1 MGRRAPRLDTQK
13 TQTAF
18 SNISEPV
25 LPRDERRKEAERLTQ
40 RVPGE
45 GKMFG
50 KSFFLVH
57 SCQSQKKE
65 RERET
70 HTYTHTH
77 MEDKHKHHFQNILS
91 LSLSLFLFL
100 TCTVVHFLKG
110 CKVQDAA

>member
-77 MEDKHKHHFQNILS
+77 TWKTSTSTTSKTFSLS
-91 LSLSLFLFL
+91 LSLSFSF
-100 TCTVVHFLKG
+100 
-110 CKVQDAA
+110 